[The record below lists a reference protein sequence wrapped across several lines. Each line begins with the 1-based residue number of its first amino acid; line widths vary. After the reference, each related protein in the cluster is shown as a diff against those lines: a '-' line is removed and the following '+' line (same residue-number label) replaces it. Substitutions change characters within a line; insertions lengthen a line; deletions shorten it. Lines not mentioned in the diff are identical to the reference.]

1 MKKSIGVRGAYLLF
15 SEQEEI
21 ELRESY
27 SKEGVEILFFGEDS
41 IQASFDSFIEIILND
56 EMLRAVAVGLVVELL
71 KELIIKILAVIKNK
85 KIVKVESAGKIS
97 PATITIKAST
107 KKGIIYQEVSDEIFD
122 KKFYKS
128 IKKIIEAKRI
138 LDTNEKDGLNDLYI
152 VENSI
157 GDLEILTLRE
167 YIEYRKHKKE

>member
-1 MKKSIGVRGAYLLF
+1 M
-15 SEQEEI
+15 
-21 ELRESY
+21 
-27 SKEGVEILFFGEDS
+27 
-41 IQASFDSFIEIILND
+41 FIP
-56 EMLRAVAVGLVVELL
+56 
-71 KELIIKILAVIKNK
+71 K